1 MRRATILDPA
11 RRDLEKVQSRY
22 ENTRAADGVC
32 NIASYYIPNL
42 DRSIGSASGEESAGL
57 VDGQDHYRGG
67 MGFEGTDEVE
77 GECVVVGKLQ
87 GIDPQ
92 GQGPRAYDE
101 VRRGG
106 SYYTHALG

>member
-1 MRRATILDPA
+1 MCD
-11 RRDLEKVQSRY
+11 
-22 ENTRAADGVC
+22 
-32 NIASYYIPNL
+32 IASYYIPNL
-42 DRSIGSASGEESAGL
+42 DRSIGGARGEESAGL
-57 VDGQDHYRGG
+57 VDSQDHYRGG

-77 GECVVVGKLQ
+77 GKYVVVRKLQ

-106 SYYTHALG
+106 GYYTQAFG